1 MTTEQL
7 HGITSWGDRRRSKMH
22 FSISTVL
29 WHLKTM
35 GAVQGHYAL
44 TQRQAF
50 CHGVRH
56 LVVQAQQSPGDERLH
71 SKYLQVT
78 ALLNLRYVDPS
89 S

>member
-7 HGITSWGDRRRSKMH
+7 HGITSWGDWRGSKMH
-22 FSISTVL
+22 FGISSAP
-29 WHLKTM
+29 WHLKHM
-35 GAVQGHYAL
+35 GAVQGHYAV

-50 CHGVRH
+50 CQGVRH

-89 S
+89 R